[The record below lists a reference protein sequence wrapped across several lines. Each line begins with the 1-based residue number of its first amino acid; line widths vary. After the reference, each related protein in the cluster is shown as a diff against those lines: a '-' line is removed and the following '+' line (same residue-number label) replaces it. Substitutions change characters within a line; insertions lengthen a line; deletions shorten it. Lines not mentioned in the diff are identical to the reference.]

1 MYAITLKSDQNNIPR
16 IYVEGR
22 LDKCEEIRKE
32 INDILKL
39 IDKQKI
45 IVIDFHGVESISE
58 ECFSILHK
66 LFKEYPIVLE
76 NYSLFVEHQLRAHGL
91 VEDNQMPSKIQ
102 NNISIKEI

>member
-1 MYAITLKSDQNNIPR
+1 MYVITLKSGQNNVPR

-22 LDKCEEIRKE
+22 LDNCEEIRKE
-32 INDILKL
+32 IDDILKV

-58 ECFSILHK
+58 ECFSVFHK

-76 NYSLFVEHQLRAHGL
+76 NYSLFVEHQLRAHNL
-91 VEDNQMPSKIQ
+91 VEDNQMPSKNK